1 MEIPSKKQII
11 IRITAT
17 IALIELAIMI
27 LFASVNLEA
36 GLYTEAFLG
45 VFLLVLFSTP
55 VIYLW
60 IISPYVAA
68 SNDAISTINHL
79 AHHDP
84 LTNLPNRRLLS
95 LFLEKLLPSNVRHK
109 SHGAILFIDLD
120 QFKTINDT
128 EGHEAGDGVLVE
140 TAVRLVS
147 LVRADDIASRVGGDE
162 FVIVLGAL
170 GRDEQTARE
179 NALLV
184 SRRIQ
189 KDLQKPIHFK
199 NTVLQINCSI
209 GVHLLKPVETNADAV
224 LNEADTAMYNAKK
237 SGLASAHSDDNVS
250 SE

>member
-17 IALIELAIMI
+17 ISLIELAIMI

-36 GLYTEAFLG
+36 GLYTEAFLD

-55 VIYLW
+55 IIYLW
-60 IISPYVAA
+60 IINPYVAA
-68 SNDAISTINHL
+68 SDNAISTIKHL

-95 LFLEKLLPSNVRHK
+95 LFLEKLIPSNVRQK
-109 SHGAILFIDLD
+109 SYGAILFIDLD
-120 QFKTINDT
+120 QFKTINDN

-147 LVRADDIASRVGGDE
+147 LIRADDIASRVGGDE
-162 FVIVLGAL
+162 FVVVLGAL
-170 GRDEQTARE
+170 GHDEQSARK

-189 KDLQKPIHFK
+189 EELQKPIDFK
-199 NTVLQINCSI
+199 NTQLQINCSI
-209 GVHLLKPVETNADAV
+209 GLHMLKPVETSADVV
-224 LNEADTAMYNAKK
+224 LNEADTAMYTAKK
-237 SGLASAHSDDNVS
+237 LGLDSAHSDDNDS
-250 SE
+250 NK